1 MKDKRFLI
9 IGSNSFSGSNC
20 VTQLLEKGFRV
31 WGVSR
36 SIEPNL
42 IFLPYKWKSKNKNQD
57 LYSKNFTF
65 RKIDLNFDLNDLLNL
80 IDDKEITHIIN
91 FASQGMVAESWK
103 KPLDWY
109 QTNLISQVSL
119 HDELRKRKY
128 IEKYVHFTTPE
139 VYGDTKKDWI
149 VENKQF
155 APSTPYAVSRA
166 SCDLHLESFFKAYNF
181 PVVFTRAANVFGP
194 GQQLYRI
201 VPRSILSCI
210 NGKKLDLHGGGLS
223 ERSFIHISDTI
234 EATIKIA
241 LEAEPGN
248 SYHISTNESISIK
261 GLVQKICNLME
272 VDYEVIVNITEDRL
286 GKDQS
291 YLLNSDKLREQFNWT
306 EKYNLND
313 GLIDTIK
320 WVKENNK
327 IMTKLSWDYFHKA

>member
-1 MKDKRFLI
+1 
-9 IGSNSFSGSNC
+9 
-20 VTQLLEKGFRV
+20 
-31 WGVSR
+31 
-36 SIEPNL
+36 
-42 IFLPYKWKSKNKNQD
+42 
-57 LYSKNFTF
+57 
-65 RKIDLNFDLNDLLNL
+65 
-80 IDDKEITHIIN
+80 
-91 FASQGMVAESWK
+91 MVAESWK
-103 KPLDWY
+103 NPLDWY
-109 QTNLISQVSL
+109 KTNLISQVAL
-119 HDELRKRKY
+119 HDELRKRKH

-139 VYGDTKKDWI
+139 VYGDTKNDWI
-149 VENKQF
+149 IENKKF

-166 SCDLHLESFFKAYNF
+166 SCDLHLESFFNAYNF
-181 PVVFTRAANVFGP
+181 PVVFTRAANVYGP

-201 VPRSILSCI
+201 VPRSILSCL

-261 GLVQKICNLME
+261 GLVQKICNLMQ
-272 VDYEVIVNITEDRL
+272 VDYELVVNITEDRL

-291 YLLNSDKLREQFNWT
+291 YLLNSDKLRDQFDWT

-327 IMTKLSWDYFHKA
+327 IMKKLSWDYLHKA